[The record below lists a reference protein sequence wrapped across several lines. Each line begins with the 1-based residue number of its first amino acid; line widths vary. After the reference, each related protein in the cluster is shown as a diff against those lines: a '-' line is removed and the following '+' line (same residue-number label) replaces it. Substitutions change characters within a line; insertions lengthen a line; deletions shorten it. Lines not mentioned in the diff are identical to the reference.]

1 MKTRTEISALGQFG
15 LVDRLTK
22 PFAQHHNPSTVV
34 GVGDDAAV
42 IDAGDKYQLLS
53 TELLLEGIHFDLTY
67 FPLKHLGYKA
77 VVAGCS
83 DIVAMNGK
91 TRQITLSIGVSARF
105 AVEDLEELYEG
116 ARLACDEW
124 GVDLVGG
131 DTTASVNG
139 LTLSV
144 TAIGEVDKERLV
156 RRSGAKPNDLV
167 CLTGDLGAA
176 YMGLH
181 LLERE
186 KIAFQGHNNPQPDFE
201 GHEYILRKWL
211 KPELRGDI
219 VDSLAAEG
227 IVPTSMIDIT
237 DGLASDALQLCK
249 SSGCGIRLYLERI
262 PIAQDTRAM
271 AEELNADPIVAVLN
285 GGDDYELLFTVPL
298 EMKDKVL
305 RFGGID
311 VIGHITAEGAVLVTP
326 DGGELPLTAPGF
338 ESKVA
343 EDE

>member
-1 MKTRTEISALGQFG
+1 MKSRTQIASLGQFG

-22 PFAQHHNPSTVV
+22 PFANPLNDSTVV

-42 IDAGDKYQLLS
+42 IDAGSKYLLLS
-53 TELLLEGIHFDLTY
+53 TELMLEGIHFDLTY

-83 DIVAMNGK
+83 DIVAMNG
-91 TRQITLSIGVSARF
+91 TPQQVTLSIGVSARF

-116 ARLACDEW
+116 ARMACTEW
-124 GVDLVGG
+124 KVDLVGG

-139 LTLSV
+139 LAISV
-144 TAIGEVDKERLV
+144 TALGSVEKDALV
-156 RRSGAKPNDLV
+156 RRNGAKPNDLV

-186 KIAFQGHNNPQPDFE
+186 KIAFQGHDNPQPDFT

-219 VDSLAAEG
+219 VEALRAEG
-227 IVPTSMIDIT
+227 IVPTAMIDIT
-237 DGLASDALQLCK
+237 DGLASDALQICK
-249 SSGCGIRLYLERI
+249 SSGVGMRLYLERI
-262 PIAQDTRAM
+262 PVAANTRTM
-271 AEELNADPIVAVLN
+271 ADELNADPIVAVLN

-298 EMKDKVL
+298 EMRDKVARL
-305 RFGGID
+305 GGID
-311 VIGHITAEGAVLVTP
+311 IIGHITTEGTVLVSP
-326 DGGELPLTAPGF
+326 DGSELPLTAPGF
-338 ESKVA
+338 TQN
-343 EDE
+343 

>member
-1 MKTRTEISALGQFG
+1 MSKRTEISTLGQFG
-15 LVDRLTK
+15 LVDHLTQESRK
-22 PFAQHHNPSTVV
+22 KLYNSSTI
-34 GVGDDAAV
+34 GSIGDDAAI
-42 IDAGDKYQLLS
+42 IDAGAESYQLLS
-53 TELLLEGIHFDLTY
+53 TEMLLEGVHFDLTY

-83 DIVAMNGK
+83 DIVAMNG
-91 TRQITLSIGVSARF
+91 TPRQITIAIGVSSKF
-105 AVEDLEELYEG
+105 SVEMLDELYAG
-116 ARLACDEW
+116 IRAACEEW
-124 GVDLVGG
+124 KVDLVGG

-139 LTLSV
+139 LAITV
-144 TAIGEVDKERLV
+144 TALGDVAKDRV
-156 RRSGAKPNDLV
+156 TRRSGAKVNDLV

-186 KIAFQGHNNPQPDFE
+186 RLAFEGNVNPQPEFG

-219 VDSLAAEG
+219 VEALAAEG
-227 IVPTSMIDIT
+227 IVPNAMIDIT

-249 SSGCGIRLYLERI
+249 ASGCGIRLFMERI
-262 PIAQDTRAM
+262 AIAEGTRKM
-271 AEELNADPIVAVLN
+271 AEELNADPIVAMLN

-298 EMKDKVL
+298 QMHDRVL
-305 RFGGID
+305 RLGGVD
-311 VIGHITAEGAVLVTP
+311 VIGHITSADRGAVLVTP

-338 ESKVA
+338 AK
-343 EDE
+343 